1 MLCLYQGNAPS
12 LPYEIEVEVKLEEE
26 SGAAGLVFHADGKDT
41 HYGFYPTGGSL
52 RLTRFEGPS
61 VFNWT
66 ILRTVDS
73 PAYQPY
79 EWNLLRIRLQED
91 GRMICSVN
99 EEVVIDLRD
108 QALIKGK
115 VGFCKFREPT
125 ASFRNFR
132 FAKRFPKSKVTP
144 KVMSQVRKFTQD
156 LGTRDDLSHGQKQ
169 ELMNLGD

>member
-1 MLCLYQGNAPS
+1 MLWLYQGNAPS

-52 RLTRFEGPS
+52 RRTRFEGPS

-79 EWNLLRIRLQED
+79 EWNLLRILEY
-91 GRMICSVN
+91 
-99 EEVVIDLRD
+99 L
-108 QALIKGK
+108 
-115 VGFCKFREPT
+115 
-125 ASFRNFR
+125 
-132 FAKRFPKSKVTP
+132 
-144 KVMSQVRKFTQD
+144 
-156 LGTRDDLSHGQKQ
+156 
-169 ELMNLGD
+169 